1 MLIKKGIKIKPKIIK
16 IICSVKEMFLLDS
29 LPVKQNK
36 TPILSDMIK
45 VIKYE
50 LRSIKKSK

>member
-1 MLIKKGIKIKPKIIK
+1 MWVDILIK